1 MSSCGGE
8 FLLETRAVARLRC
21 VAVLFAVLLAGMV
34 RGGEDKPP
42 PTPGQAIQMNFKDTP
57 LDTVLEQLSEMSGLI
72 VVKDTPLE
80 GRVTI
85 ISKQPMN
92 VEEAVG
98 LLNSVLKE
106 KGYVGIRTA
115 RILKIVKLD
124 EAKKRNIPVRTGND
138 PEKIEASD
146 EVFTQVIPIKYID
159 SAALKRDFAPLIPS
173 YADLSANAGSNT
185 LILTDTGANIKRIV
199 EIIRAMDTQSTT
211 VAEVK
216 VFQLKF
222 ANATSAARLINDT
235 FKDDQQSGGNNQQNL
250 PPWMRGNQRF
260 GGGGGGGGGGP
271 PMREGAAGEGADA
284 QGARLRK
291 VSASA
296 DDRTNAVVVSA
307 SPDTMLIIAQVIKD
321 LDSNPAEEQS
331 VFTYRCKNAQSDNLE
346 AVLNA
351 VFGAS
356 GSSTINRSATQRRT
370 SSSTGIGQDVSRGA
384 SSSRL
389 PGSSVTSTPAP
400 QTNTRGNNT
409 GGFGQNPFAG
419 GNNANNR
426 GTGTNDLTGQVYVVA
441 DIDSNSL
448 IVLTAPKNFERVKSI
463 IMELDKPVPQVLIK
477 VLIAEVTHD
486 KNNDIGV
493 DVSILTQGTVKS
505 AVTDFGTAAAT
516 GGLITKLVDKDIAV
530 TLRAIEGVSKL
541 DILSRPYIL
550 ASDNQLSTITVGQE
564 VPFIISSRTTD
575 TGQTINTIQYQDI
588 GIILNVT
595 PHINED
601 GLVIMDVAPEVSSL
615 TGTTV
620 PISENASAP
629 VFAKRSAQSRVG
641 IQDGQTIVIGGLM
654 EDKKTENIQGVPVLG
669 RLPGIGTLFRRRI
682 TDKSKT
688 ELLIFLTP
696 HVALDPH
703 VLKHM
708 TEEEK
713 AGLKLTPKAVA
724 PGAFQDHLDGLNRG
738 GAEIIPDDRIPVRPA
753 PKTEAPESLKSDLK
767 PDAQKTDT
775 QKKE

>member
-1 MSSCGGE
+1 MSFSRGGFHKDE
-8 FLLETRAVARLRC
+8 RAFARRGC
-21 VAVLFAVLLAGMV
+21 AVLLCAALMTACAC
-34 RGGEDKPP
+34 GGEDKPP
-42 PTPGQAIQMNFKDTP
+42 PTPGQSIQMNFKDTP
-57 LDTVLEQLSEMSGLI
+57 LETVLEQLSEMSGLI
-72 VVKDTPLE
+72 VVKDTTVE

-92 VEEAVG
+92 VEEAVN

-106 KGYVGIRTA
+106 KGYVGIKTG
-115 RILKIVKLD
+115 RILKVVKLD

-138 PEKIEASD
+138 PAKIEATD

-199 EIIRAMDTQSTT
+199 EIIHAMDTQSTT

-235 FKDDQQSGGNNQQNL
+235 FKEDSQSSGSNQQNL

-260 GGGGGGGGGGP
+260 GGGGGGPPMAPGGGG
-271 PMREGAAGEGADA
+271 GGEQADA
-284 QGARLRK
+284 QGTRLRK

-296 DDRTNAVVVSA
+296 DERTNAVVVSA
-307 SPDTMLIIAQVIKD
+307 SPDTMVIIAQVIKD

-331 VFTYRCKNAQSDNLE
+331 VFTYRCKNAQADNLE

-351 VFGAS
+351 VFGVS
-356 GSSTINRSATQRRT
+356 GGSTISRSATQRRT
-370 SSSTGIGQDVSRGA
+370 SSSTGIGQDVARGN
-384 SSSRL
+384 SSSTL
-389 PGSSVTSTPAP
+389 PGSRVSTQAPA
-400 QTNTRGNNT
+400 QNTNRNAGGGNN
-409 GGFGQNPFAG
+409 FAQNPFGGAFG
-419 GNNANNR
+419 GNNNQNR
-426 GTGTNDLTGQVYVVA
+426 TGGTTDLTGQVYVVA

-463 IMELDKPVPQVLIK
+463 ITELDKPVPQVLIK

-486 KNNDIGV
+486 KNDDIGV
-493 DVSILTQGTVKS
+493 DISILTQGTVKS
-505 AVTDFGTAAAT
+505 AITDFGSAAAS
-516 GGLITKLVDKDIAV
+516 GGLVTKLVSKDIAA
-530 TLRAIEGVSKL
+530 TLRAIEGVGKL

-550 ASDNQLSTITVGQE
+550 ASDNQLSSITVGQE
-564 VPFIISSRTTD
+564 VPFIISSRTTE

-641 IQDGQTIVIGGLM
+641 IKDGQTIVIGGLM
-654 EDKKTENIQGVPVLG
+654 EDKKTDNIQGVPVLG

-696 HVALDPH
+696 HVACEPGM
-703 VLKHM
+703 LKKM
-708 TEEEK
+708 TEDEK
-713 AGLKLTPKAVA
+713 AGLQVVPKAVRE
-724 PGAFQDHLDGLNRG
+724 GAYKEHLEGLERG
-738 GAEIIPDDRIPVRPA
+738 NAEIIPDDSIPE
-753 PKTEAPESLKSDLK
+753 KD
-767 PDAQKTDT
+767 
-775 QKKE
+775 KKEPKKKSYSPADDYLHFLPKKE